1 MIRAAALV
9 LLAAA
14 AAGCGSDLGPAST
27 APAAPVRILLV
38 QGSPGLAQGVRDA
51 IAMIDAKT
59 VTAVSQADL
68 VVTAQQS
75 AAATAARENGGT
87 HVLAVGQPPA
97 GAVAANVRVV
107 EFDRGQLAYLAGA
120 LAALRS
126 DDVAVAEPASTL
138 AVAFAAGAHA
148 GHGGAQATS
157 VACGATTTAA
167 VVYVPDAAC
176 RPHAPAAQLIAPVK
190 LPGATMLALLR
201 TRPEV
206 VVAAAARSVQDGAFD
221 PGIALEG
228 LREDAIGFAWISPE
242 VGQGANARLQ
252 SIEDRVRAGTAG
264 VPSVAP

>member
-1 MIRAAALV
+1 
-9 LLAAA
+9 
-14 AAGCGSDLGPAST
+14 
-27 APAAPVRILLV
+27 
-38 QGSPGLAQGVRDA
+38 
-51 IAMIDAKT
+51 
-59 VTAVSQADL
+59 
-68 VVTAQQS
+68 
-75 AAATAARENGGT
+75 
-87 HVLAVGQPPA
+87 
-97 GAVAANVRVV
+97 VAANVRVV

-126 DDVAVAEPASTL
+126 DDVAVAEPGSTL
-138 AVAFAAGAHA
+138 AAAFAAGAHA
-148 GHGGAQATS
+148 GGGGARATS

-176 RPHAPAAQLIAPVK
+176 RPDAPAAQVIAPAK

-228 LREDAIGFAWISPE
+228 LREDAIGFAWISSE

-252 SIEDRVRAGTAG
+252 SIEDRVRAGTAD

>member
-1 MIRAAALV
+1 VIRAAALV

-38 QGSPGLAQGVRDA
+38 GGSPGLAQGVRDA
-51 IAMIDAKT
+51 IAMIGAKR
-59 VTAVSQADL
+59 VTAVSRADL

-75 AAATAARENGGT
+75 AAATAARVNTGT
-87 HVLAVGQPPA
+87 HVLVVGQPPA

-126 DDVAVAEPASTL
+126 GDVAVAEPGSTL
-138 AVAFAAGAHA
+138 AAAFAAGAHA
-148 GHGGAQATS
+148 ADGGARATS
-157 VACGATTTAA
+157 VTCGATTAAA
-167 VVYVPDAAC
+167 VVYVPDTAC
-176 RPHAPAAQLIAPVK
+176 RPHAPAAQLIAPAN
-190 LPGATMLALLR
+190 LPGATMLAVLR

-206 VVAAAARSVQDGAFD
+206 VVAAAARSVQDGAFT

-228 LREDAIGFAWISPE
+228 LGEDAIGFAWVSAE
-242 VGQGANARLQ
+242 VGQGANTRLQ
-252 SIEDRVRAGTAG
+252 SIEDRVRAGTAN

>member
-1 MIRAAALV
+1 VTRAAALV
-9 LLAAA
+9 LLAVT

-38 QGSPGLAQGVRDA
+38 QGNPGLARGVRDA
-51 IAMIDAKT
+51 IATIDART

-75 AAATAARENGGT
+75 AAAAAARENTGT
-87 HVLAVGQPPA
+87 HVLVVGPRPA

-126 DDVAVAEPASTL
+126 GNVAIAEPGSQL
-138 AVAFAAGAHA
+138 AAAFAAGARA
-148 GHGGAQATS
+148 ANRGAQTAS
-157 VACGATTTAA
+157 VACGEPTAAA
-167 VVYVPDAAC
+167 VVYIPDPAC
-176 RPHAPAAQLIAPVK
+176 RPGAPAAQVIAPK
-190 LPGATMLALLR
+190 RLAGAAMLGILE

-206 VVAAAARSVQDGAFD
+206 VVAATARSVQDGAFE

-228 LREDAIGFAWISPE
+228 LREDAIGFDWISPALT
-242 VGQGANARLQ
+242 QGGFARLQ
-252 SIEDRVRAGTAG
+252 AIEDNVRAETAA

>member
-1 MIRAAALV
+1 VIRAAALL

-38 QGSPGLAQGVRDA
+38 QASPRLAQGVRDA
-51 IAMIDAKT
+51 IALIDART
-59 VTAVSQADL
+59 VTDVSQADL

-75 AAATAARENGGT
+75 AAAAAARENGGT
-87 HVLAVGQPPA
+87 HILVVGQPPT

-120 LAALRS
+120 LAALHS
-126 DDVAVAEPASTL
+126 GVVAVAEPGSTL
-138 AVAFAAGAHA
+138 GAAFAAGAHA
-148 GHGGAQATS
+148 AGGGAQATS
-157 VACGATTTAA
+157 VACGATTAAA
-167 VVYVPDAAC
+167 VVYVPSAAC
-176 RPHAPAAQLIAPVK
+176 RPHAPAAQLIAPAK
-190 LPGATMLALLR
+190 LPGATMLAILR

-242 VGQGANARLQ
+242 VGQSANARLQ
-252 SIEDRVRAGTAG
+252 SIEDRVRAGTVD